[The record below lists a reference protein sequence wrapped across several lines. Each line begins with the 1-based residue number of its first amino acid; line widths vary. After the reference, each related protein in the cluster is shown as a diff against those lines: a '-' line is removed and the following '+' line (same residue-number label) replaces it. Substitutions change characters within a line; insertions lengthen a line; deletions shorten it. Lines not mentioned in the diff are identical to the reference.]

1 MSPFSSSPSSPASF
15 PPPGQR
21 TPEQELA
28 SLFEE
33 ADKFTTQL
41 AELASGPPKAGQG
54 SAPAEPSVAAVSQ
67 AESLLAEAA
76 DAIAS
81 KPVESAHVEQAE
93 DELWAVEQTDAI
105 QDLPP
110 PIRDTGPRRDATM
123 LMSPA
128 DVAGIT
134 VRRQQLRIGR
144 WRAAALVMAFFAL
157 GFGSLIAAWR
167 FAPDRLPQQLQ
178 PTAFLGLGEWS
189 PSERIPAEHGTQF
202 EE

>member
-1 MSPFSSSPSSPASF
+1 MKRF
-15 PPPGQR
+15 G
-21 TPEQELA
+21 L
-28 SLFEE
+28 
-33 ADKFTTQL
+33 
-41 AELASGPPKAGQG
+41 
-54 SAPAEPSVAAVSQ
+54 
-67 AESLLAEAA
+67 
-76 DAIAS
+76 DA
-81 KPVESAHVEQAE
+81 
-93 DELWAVEQTDAI
+93 EQTDAI
-105 QDLPP
+105 EDLPP
-110 PIRDTGPRRDATM
+110 PIRDTGPHRDATM
-123 LMSPA
+123 LLSPA
-128 DVAGIT
+128 DVARIT